1 MKKYI
6 KKIGSVVIIILAM
19 IFIQM
24 NVYSHSGRTDANG
37 GHKDNQNKSGLGS
50 YHYHCGGHPAHLHP
64 NGVCPYS
71 ASSQSGTSSSS
82 SGSGSGSSSRTSSG
96 SSSGSSSRTSSGSS
110 SGSGSGSSSGSSSSP
125 SPSPSSTSIT
135 TTTIPSTVE
144 VTEIQ
149 IEEKI
154 EDMEIGES
162 QKLTVTIIPNNATDK
177 NVTWQSSDES
187 IATVDSIGEIIAKK
201 SGVVS
206 ITATTTNGKTNTIT
220 INVKEPV
227 KEETTLTNASIEITN
242 TETGNTIN
250 DTANNEEGS
259 TLGGI
264 ITLGLLGGGGYWGYK
279 KYKNKKQKI

>member
-6 KKIGSVVIIILAM
+6 KKIGSVVIIILAI

-50 YHYHCGGHPAHLHP
+50 YHYHCGGHPAHLHS

-82 SGSGSGSSSRTSSG
+82 SGSGSSSSSRRSSG
-96 SSSGSSSRTSSGSS
+96 A
-110 SGSGSGSSSGSSSSP
+110 SSSS
-125 SPSPSSTSIT
+125 SSTSIT
-135 TTTIPSTVE
+135 STTTPSTIA

-162 QKLTVTIIPNNATDK
+162 KKLTATITPSNATDK

-187 IATVDSIGEIIAKK
+187 VATVDSTGEVIAKK

-206 ITATTTNGKTNTIT
+206 ITATATNGKTSTIT

-227 KEETTLTNASIEITN
+227 KEENILTNTSIETTN
-242 TETGNTIN
+242 TETENTIN

-259 TLGGI
+259 ALGGI
-264 ITLGLLGGGGYWGYK
+264 VTLGLLGGGGYWGYK